1 MIMAMHCISVATA
14 IIHRNISC
22 SFIYIINSYINS
34 SNVCHTIRAATAS
47 EQLIPAAALA
57 TLIQFNN
64 ILNINALQRQA
75 SRDSVQK

>member
-1 MIMAMHCISVATA
+1 MIMAMHSISVANA

-47 EQLIPAAALA
+47 DLLMLAASL
-57 TLIQFNN
+57 
-64 ILNINALQRQA
+64 
-75 SRDSVQK
+75 V